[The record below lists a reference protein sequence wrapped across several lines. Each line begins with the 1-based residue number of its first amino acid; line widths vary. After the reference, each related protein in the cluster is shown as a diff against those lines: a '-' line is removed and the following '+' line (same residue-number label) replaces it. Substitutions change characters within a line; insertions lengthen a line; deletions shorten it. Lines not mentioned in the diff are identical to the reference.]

1 MLCYTGSYD
10 YHVTKQ
16 MADAFVVQSFTDI
29 FGLVPANFQIP
40 TKLCTDLPKGMNKR
54 FSVGDIFFTLGKT
67 QEGPGPRPSDRWK
80 ILIIRQFELFLPFI

>member
-1 MLCYTGSYD
+1 MQNKDIIVVTAIVEIKLKDCLPFTKIHYTRL
-10 YHVTKQ
+10 
-16 MADAFVVQSFTDI
+16 VQSFTDI

-67 QEGPGPRPSDRWK
+67 QEGHAHLTMGK
-80 ILIIRQFELFLPFI
+80 F

>member
-1 MLCYTGSYD
+1 MFIQSIIFHVVTNCTASLYD
-10 YHVTKQ
+10 SLSLI
-16 MADAFVVQSFTDI
+16 VQSFTDI

-67 QEGPGPRPSDRWK
+67 QEGHAHLTVGK
-80 ILIIRQFELFLPFI
+80 F